1 MIVRDGI
8 GKRNTLHQTFN
19 FSVFATTQDS
29 LDQGLPP
36 FSQVT
41 RMVQYGG
48 KSVCFEKI
56 MSTTWHLFTKV
67 CIPLVRNPWLR

>member
-1 MIVRDGI
+1 MILRDGI

-48 KSVCFEKI
+48 KSVCFEKNYAYHLALVHLG
-56 MSTTWHLFTKV
+56 MRTTG
-67 CIPLVRNPWLR
+67 

>member
-8 GKRNTLHQTFN
+8 GKRNTQHQTFN

-41 RMVQYGG
+41 RMVWW
-48 KSVCFEKI
+48 KKC
-56 MSTTWHLFTKV
+56 LF
-67 CIPLVRNPWLR
+67 